1 MSKDY
6 YDTLGVNK
14 SASKSEIKKAFRK
27 KAQRYHPDK
36 KDGDDKKFKEA
47 NEAYATLSDD
57 QKKQAYDTYGSAG
70 SQMNGGGFSGGNQDF
85 GGFDFS
91 NFSGGFSQGAGSQGF
106 QFDTEDIFGSFYGE
120 GRKEKSRGNDISV
133 SLDLTFS
140 ESVFGTKKTFFLT
153 KDSTCQECSGS
164 GAKKGT
170 TLKVCHKCNGDGKII
185 KIKQT
190 ILGAIQMQ
198 STCDV
203 CQGSGKIPEEK
214 CHSCKGRGIVR
225 NKEEINVNIPAG
237 VETGQKLRVAGK
249 GDAITNGE
257 SGDLYIFISIE
268 HNHLFQKKYFD
279 LYTKTEIPLITAV
292 LGGEI
297 MVTGVDEEIKIKIKS
312 GIQPDQSMKIK
323 GKGVGEKKGKRG
335 DLYTT
340 IKINIPKKLSS
351 QEKKLYQELKNLNKN

>member
-85 GGFDFS
+85 GGFDFG

-120 GRKEKSRGNDISV
+120 GGKEKSRGNDISV

-214 CHSCKGRGIVR
+214 CHSCKGLGTVR
-225 NKEEINVNIPAG
+225 NKEEINVN
-237 VETGQKLRVAGK
+237 
-249 GDAITNGE
+249 
-257 SGDLYIFISIE
+257 
-268 HNHLFQKKYFD
+268 
-279 LYTKTEIPLITAV
+279 
-292 LGGEI
+292 
-297 MVTGVDEEIKIKIKS
+297 
-312 GIQPDQSMKIK
+312 
-323 GKGVGEKKGKRG
+323 
-335 DLYTT
+335 
-340 IKINIPKKLSS
+340 
-351 QEKKLYQELKNLNKN
+351 